1 MQKGGVFLGAYGTAL
16 AYYRLLSAV
25 LRLLQ
30 NYSAYQQVA
39 LVAYQAVPLCKDFLP
54 KELPAVVRELQQ
66 CAFRVFFQLDVRNNS
81 ALLESLLQFTITL
94 WTSYPMLLPALC
106 NIAQLA
112 GLVNTALDPEVHNDM
127 QIAFRVG
134 QDFVRHLM
142 KLLSDKQLQEL
153 EKEGVCRKLRGL
165 LSHYNNMS
173 PEHLQQILAGV
184 CMFAELKTFKPY
196 HDESLH
202 TNLLFAAQKHYSHA
216 TIQQLIWRLFAFL
229 CQQDEKYVRQLVS
242 THILSASITI
252 MQQEGSHIT
261 PLLRFLIAC
270 CHTVPNPFIRHCLEK
285 QELMQFLLEMI
296 AVNPDSPSSKLENVV
311 NTCNFI
317 AFICSKCRGEGV
329 QRIFELKLV
338 VRLEECAQKWPDT
351 CLLPTCIAIEGAVN
365 LFSSDLS
372 VPPTSFTGSLNSMKA
387 EFYAENH
394 HLFWIEML
402 SNPLVSSNSALV
414 EAMYITFYKLLQT
427 CTQEAL
433 AKMCEKEF
441 IESFVNAFIRDTNA
455 FPALA
460 SCLSFRSHYF
470 VSRVQNK
477 EAVECF
483 KQQNFHTAIA
493 DVIASTESYDVTVT
507 AMGLLACLMDK
518 YHDHLKDIK
527 PLLKSQLPEVLLE
540 KVRKYGKMPESQFGD
555 DFDQIMFNL
564 TANEELSLELYN
576 RGYMDHLV
584 GHIHEN
590 YIPPVK
596 QTLIDVIGNIALGG
610 SHIKQVLL
618 DQRIYIPVLTILQE
632 QLEKGDPYLLSA
644 CCRMLSI
651 LAYGDWAKR
660 KFFEHGCVELLGE
673 LMKQRRDD
681 SELCL
686 RALEL
691 LSSIGYMSTV
701 NRRYVL
707 TQDIMETVITVLK
720 ESTNGTVI
728 SYTSYVFLLS
738 GELDEGSTR
747 LKELGIEKLIRKA
760 IENPEYRKQ
769 GPELERELMHVLEQQ
784 ALYTIYV
791 PKHTVPPPPPTSPFT
806 IDWPPL
812 PDSGSSVDVEGAC
825 LSSSNY
831 LVQNKKLLPLDT
843 AYLKPIILIAP
854 TLSEST
860 KEQLAK
866 LGLNPNQPFFRIG
879 RMYGSNYS
887 FCRICKKSGISEELV
902 IRPQSMTLFQY
913 QLLIDNGWCRRGGVM
928 MLRLRC
934 NHNVHCCYWETRV
947 SVKDFDY
954 RTHKSYKKV
963 LRKMPTD
970 RLTVET
976 KPTHFDRDA
985 FNLYNEYHATR
996 HGRPPLSEYSYC
1008 EHIVNTLIANQT
1020 VDGFDY
1026 GTYHQ
1031 LYKLDGKLVAVGVID
1046 IVPTGIVSVYMWY
1059 SVSKEVM
1066 KLSFGVYSILKEI
1079 ELVQELSKR
1088 NPRMK
1093 YYYLQGWNDKKKQLS
1108 YKANYSP
1115 VEFYCPCVVQGWVQ
1129 DLTQV
1134 DSSRTDYI
1142 QKKLGEGAGQLMLD
1156 ESKSSSVNP
1165 SDNIPSSSNDMGK
1178 KDQGLKREEDD
1189 DEEDSS
1195 ESHSKESRGI
1205 PLKNTEKSE
1214 DKDKDEEDKNASEPE
1229 VYCEAFPIDK
1239 ARYQQQTGQSVVDVS
1254 KVVIC
1259 LNYSEYMHLGE
1270 LFQRFQPC
1278 AEQKSMMEQRFAELL
1293 VALGPELCS
1302 QLVVD
1307 LKACPNSEVDL
1318 SPECMQEDV

>member
-1 MQKGGVFLGAYGTAL
+1 MV
-16 AYYRLLSAV
+16 
-25 LRLLQ
+25 
-30 NYSAYQQVA
+30 
-39 LVAYQAVPLCKDFLP
+39 LVAYQAVPLCKNFLP
-54 KELPAVVRELQQ
+54 KELPAVIIELQQ
-66 CAFRVFFQLDVRNNS
+66 SAFKVFSQLDVRNNS
-81 ALLESLLQFTITL
+81 ALLESLLQFTVTL
-94 WTSYPMLLPALC
+94 WTSYPMQLPALC

-112 GLVNTALDPEVHNDM
+112 GLVNTALDPEVHSDM

-134 QDFVRHLM
+134 QDFVRRLM
-142 KLLSDKQLQEL
+142 KVLGDKQLQEL

-165 LSHYNNMS
+165 LSHYHNMS

-184 CMFAELKTFKPY
+184 CMFAKLKTFKPY

-229 CQQDEKYVRQLVS
+229 CQRDEKYMRQLVS
-242 THILSASITI
+242 THILSAIITI

-261 PLLRFLIAC
+261 PLLQFLTVR

-285 QELMQFLLEMI
+285 QELMQLLLEMI
-296 AVNPDSPSSKLENVV
+296 TVNPDSPSPKLENVV

-317 AFICSKCRGEGV
+317 ALICSKCTGEGV

-351 CLLPTCIAIEGAVN
+351 CLLPTCTAIEGAVN
-365 LFSSDLS
+365 LFSSHLS
-372 VPPTSFTGSLNSMKA
+372 LPPTSFTGSLNSMKA

-394 HLFWIEML
+394 HLFWMQML
-402 SNPLVSSNSALV
+402 YNPLVSSNSDLV
-414 EAMYITFYKLLQT
+414 EVMYDTFQKLLQA

-433 AKMCEKEF
+433 AKMCEKVF

-455 FPALA
+455 LPALA
-460 SCLSFRSHYF
+460 SCISFCSHYF
-470 VSRVQNK
+470 LSQVQNK

-483 KQQNFHTAIA
+483 KQENFHTAIT
-493 DVIASTESYDVTVT
+493 DVIASTKSYDVTVT
-507 AMGLLACLMDK
+507 AMGPLACLMHK
-518 YHDHLKDIK
+518 YCDHLKDIK
-527 PLLKSQLPEVLLE
+527 PLLKSHLPEVLLE
-540 KVRKYGKMPESQFGD
+540 KVRKYGKMPQSQFGD
-555 DFDQIMFNL
+555 DFNQIMLNL

-590 YIPPVK
+590 YIPIVK
-596 QTLIDVIGNIALGG
+596 QTLIDAIANIALGG

-618 DQRIYIPVLTILQE
+618 NQRIYIPVLTILQE

-644 CCRMLSI
+644 CCRMLNI
-651 LAYGDWAKR
+651 LASGDWAKR
-660 KFFEHGCVELLGE
+660 KFFEHGCVELLGK
-673 LMKQRRDD
+673 LMKQRKDD
-681 SELCL
+681 SELCW
-686 RALEL
+686 RALQL
-691 LSSIGYMSTV
+691 LSSIGYVSTV

-728 SYTSYVFLLS
+728 SFASEVFLLS

-769 GPELERELMHVLEQQ
+769 EPELERELIHVLEQQ
-784 ALYTIYV
+784 ALHTIYV
-791 PKHTVPPPPPTSPFT
+791 PKHTVPTPPPTSPFT

-812 PDSGSSVDVEGAC
+812 PDSGSPLDVEGAC
-825 LSSSNY
+825 SSSSNY
-831 LVQNKKLLPLDT
+831 LIHNKKLLPLEN
-843 AYLKPIILIAP
+843 AYLKPITLVAP
-854 TLSEST
+854 MLSEST
-860 KEQLAK
+860 KEQLTK
-866 LGLNPNQPFFRIG
+866 LGLNPNEPLFRVG
-879 RMYGSNYS
+879 RMYGSNYG
-887 FCRICKKSGISEELV
+887 FCRMCKKSGISEELV

-913 QLLIDNGWCRRGGVM
+913 QMLINNGWCRRGDIKM
-928 MLRLRC
+928 FRLRC

-947 SVKDFDY
+947 SVKEFDY

-963 LRKMPTD
+963 LRKMPMD

-996 HGRPPLSEYSYC
+996 YGHPPLSEYSYC
-1008 EHIVNTLIANQT
+1008 EHIVNTPIANQT

-1031 LYKLDGKLVAVGVID
+1031 LYKLDGKLVAVGIID
-1046 IVPTGIVSVYMWY
+1046 IVPTGIVSIYMWY

-1079 ELVQELSKR
+1079 KFVRELSKR

-1093 YYYLQGWNDKKKQLS
+1093 YYYLQGWNDKNKKLS
-1108 YKANYSP
+1108 YKANFSP

-1129 DLTQV
+1129 ELTRV
-1134 DSSRTDYI
+1134 DSSRTEYVH
-1142 QKKLGEGAGQLMLD
+1142 KKLGEGACPLMLD
-1156 ESKSSSVNP
+1156 ESKGSSVNP
-1165 SDNIPSSSNDMGK
+1165 SDNIPSSSNDTGK

-1195 ESHSKESRGI
+1195 KSHSKESQGVS
-1205 PLKNTEKSE
+1205 LKSTEKSK
-1214 DKDKDEEDKNASEPE
+1214 DKDKDEGKNASEPE
-1229 VYCEAFPIDK
+1229 VYCEAFPFDK

-1259 LNYSEYMHLGE
+1259 LNYSDYMHLGE
-1270 LFQRFQPC
+1270 LFQRFQLC

-1307 LKACPNSEVDL
+1307 LKACPNSEMGL
-1318 SPECMQEDV
+1318 SPESMQEDV